1 MGLLLSALGI
11 AAGLV
16 RQKFGAEL
24 NVFLGQRKLGLLPL
38 GSNWNAGEPVLV
50 NRQTKL
56 QKRKNETNQKQ
67 ENQRLPH

>member
-1 MGLLLSALGI
+1 LLSALDI
-11 AAGLV
+11 PAGEV
-16 RQKFGAEL
+16 RQEFGAEL
-24 NVFLGQRKLGLLPL
+24 NVFLGQRKLGFLPL
-38 GSNWNAGEPVLV
+38 GSNWIAGEPVLV